1 MSLYVGDGMTMILEI
16 AYNGSAYHGWQV
28 QGGTE
33 VKTVQGTLQKAL
45 EKLLGQG
52 VSLTGCSRTDAGVHA
67 RQYFCTVSAEK
78 INIPC
83 ASMPYALGSLL
94 PGDIAVLGAYEA
106 QEGFHPRYSCKEKEY
121 VYELCDSTR
130 KDPFLYGRAWQVIE
144 HLDEE
149 KMARAARVFVGTYDF
164 SAFCASGATVE
175 DKTRTIYSCTV
186 ERTGHIVKVR
196 VRGNGFLYNMVRI
209 IVGTLTDVS
218 KGKIKEDEIKNIIE
232 SKDRKKAGP
241 TAPPDGLYLEGVY
254 Y

>member
-1 MSLYVGDGMTMILEI
+1 M
-16 AYNGSAYHGWQV
+16 
-28 QGGTE
+28 
-33 VKTVQGTLQKAL
+33 
-45 EKLLGQG
+45 
-52 VSLTGCSRTDAGVHA
+52 
-67 RQYFCTVSAEK
+67 
-78 INIPC
+78 
-83 ASMPYALGSLL
+83 
-94 PGDIAVLGAYEA
+94 
-106 QEGFHPRYSCKEKEY
+106 
-121 VYELCDSTR
+121 
-130 KDPFLYGRAWQVIE
+130 IE